1 MGLRQA
7 QSLLST
13 NGFYLGLK
21 VSNLDPMR
29 KSLTTFLGL
38 ALLLLTACRAEPSL
52 REDRQGPALWKVQRG
67 ETTAYVF
74 GTIHVLPKGVAWE
87 TQGMRDAMA
96 GSDRLVL
103 EAAGLDD
110 AAGSQAIFARLG
122 QSPGLPPITDRVP
135 PDKRA
140 ALDALIRR
148 GGMSAQMLSA
158 YESWAAAM
166 LMSTVSQQELKLS
179 GDEGVEAAL
188 TADFRTAGKPV
199 EGLETI
205 EQQLGIFDRMPEK
218 TQRAFLAET
227 VGQSQDVAT
236 QFERM
241 KTAWLKGDMDAIA
254 HDFAAEMAADPEL
267 IGPLLTDRNRAWAD
281 KVTAMKGRPFIAV
294 GVAHLAGPNNLIAL
308 LERRGFRVTRVQ

>member
-1 MGLRQA
+1 
-7 QSLLST
+7 
-13 NGFYLGLK
+13 
-21 VSNLDPMR
+21 MR

-52 REDRQGPALWKVQRG
+52 REEPQGPALWKIQKG
-67 ETTAYVF
+67 DTTAYVF
-74 GTIHVLPKGVAWE
+74 GTIHILPKGLAWE

-103 EAAGLDD
+103 EAAGLDN
-110 AAGSQAIFARLG
+110 AAESQAIFARLG
-122 QSPGLPPITDRVP
+122 QSPGLPPIADRVP

-148 GGMSAQMLSA
+148 GGMSAQMLSS

-166 LMSTVSQQELKLS
+166 LVSTLSQQELKLS

-188 TADFRTAGKPV
+188 TADFRQAGKPV

-205 EQQLGIFDRMPEK
+205 EQQLGIFDRMPET

-227 VGQSQDVAT
+227 VGQSKDVAA

-254 HDFAAEMAADPEL
+254 RDVIAEIAPEPQL
-267 IGPLLTDRNRAWAD
+267 VGPLLTDRNRAWANRIA
-281 KVTAMKGRPFIAV
+281 AMRGRPFIAV
-294 GVAHLAGPNNLIAL
+294 GAAHLAGPDNLIVQL
-308 LERRGFRVTRVQ
+308 RGKGFTVARVQ